1 MGVLHDFN
9 RKILLKRIFPT
20 LMDYLKFKHLIPS
33 IIYICI
39 EVAKDGKIING
50 SEFIDNIWSHIKR
63 VTQGKEMTAHS
74 IFMLVENIELFEKL
88 ISLGEVK

>member
-20 LMDYLKFKHLIPS
+20 LIDYLKFKHLVPS
-33 IIYICI
+33 IIYICV
-39 EVAKDGKIING
+39 EVAKNGKIING
-50 SEFIDNIWSHIKR
+50 SEFIDHIWPHLKK

-74 IFMLVENIELFEKL
+74 IFMLVENMSLF
-88 ISLGEVK
+88 